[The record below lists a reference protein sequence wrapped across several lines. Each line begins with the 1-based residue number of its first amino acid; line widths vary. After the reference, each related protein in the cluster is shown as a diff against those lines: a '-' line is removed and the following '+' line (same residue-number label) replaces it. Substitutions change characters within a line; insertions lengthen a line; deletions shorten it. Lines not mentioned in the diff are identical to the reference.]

1 MNRNLFCENVRSK
14 WALFN
19 SLFSN
24 CPKYSVC
31 SSKFCLK
38 LFPISFGTLNH
49 CHKVPEYLI
58 RGERKFSKGKR
69 NSSEN
74 KSSSSL
80 YHVSVA

>member
-1 MNRNLFCENVRSK
+1 MNRNLFCENVLSK

-31 SSKFCLK
+31 SSKFYIE

-49 CHKVPEYLI
+49 YHKVPEYLI
-58 RGERKFSKGKR
+58 RGESKFSKI
-69 NSSEN
+69 NSPEN

-80 YHVSVA
+80 YHMSVA

>member
-19 SLFSN
+19 SQFSN

-31 SSKFCLK
+31 SSKFC
-38 LFPISFGTLNH
+38 IELN
-49 CHKVPEYLI
+49 KVPEYLI
-58 RGERKFSKGKR
+58 RGESKFSKGKI
-69 NSSEN
+69 NSPEN

-80 YHVSVA
+80 CHMSVA